1 MSFSPPKTAAAPASV
16 KPEPQSP
23 SYRLASTSYTGLQ
36 TTPPAPLRY
45 PTAFPTPQAS
55 TSTGYVKPE
64 PSEPPSLSDLAKLAP
79 YALVKSEV
87 KHEVKPDIKPEVHH
101 VPKGPLLPKP
111 THKIYNS
118 ADEIDYTPENALAEG
133 VQMAKTIGSYLN
145 EIDLGSQLRK
155 DVWLREVESL
165 KNQGAPHTM
174 IAVCGATGAGKSSLL
189 NAVLDDNIVPT
200 SGMRA
205 CTAVVTEIAYHNKST
220 IAADV
225 EFLALSEWKAELEI
239 LLDDLVEE
247 DGTLKRLTDL
257 RNDSGV
263 AWHKMHAVYPLLSPE
278 RMVRMTP
285 DEIIHSHPEVRQ
297 ILGTTRK
304 IESPNSEKFANEISK
319 YIDSKDQKR
328 GKDKDKDKKKEK
340 SGPGDPALWPL
351 IRSVRVKCKANALSC
366 GAVLVDLPGVADA
379 NLARSSIAKD
389 YMKKCDCIWI
399 AAPIT
404 RAVDDKT
411 AKDLLGE
418 AFRTQLMNGNYDDS
432 TVTFIAT
439 KTDDLSCHEV
449 IGALG
454 LSDDPELLAIENQL
468 EEALS
473 GTDQWSAKLEQA
485 TKDKKAVDTEIK
497 RLHPIILEYK
507 EHLVAL
513 RSGEQFEPILT
524 APKSPEGS
532 SSKKRKRGGGGRS
545 AKRRRGD
552 DGDDMDDFIVDDDED
567 EDAIVEDVLD
577 DDEVIEI
584 DSDSDDI
591 VVLSDSDDAAPAG
604 EVTEESLKE
613 TIKKKEAEL
622 GVLRQRVAEHKK
634 IRLDAVAKLN
644 EFKKAA
650 NKLQKD
656 KNSFCSIKRNEYSRD
671 VLKEDFRAGL
681 KQLDQQDAEAKNPDT
696 FDPSEELRDYAAI
709 DLPVFTCSSRDYIR
723 INKQVKGDGG
733 PSCFVNVED
742 TGIPA
747 LQRWCHQLTVS
758 ARERSARS
766 LINNLATFL
775 RSIRAYMD
783 DIEGV
788 SVADRIALAEM
799 WESNVLPSDY
809 GENLGLTEAHRPA
822 APQPAAPPMP
832 YYGRAR
838 RHVEPQPEEN
848 SLSGMYRRAQQLQ
861 EVQRMMAQ
869 HRGAE
874 DQKGISF
881 RLRNSMEKVVKDCV
895 AELKRAFRDG
905 IEERCRSGAEKARLA
920 ALQTSDEFAASMHWA
935 SYRATLRRNG
945 EYRSD
950 LNAELIAPM
959 TREIASSWAQV
970 FDSDLFAPMERAEK
984 AEIVKLLKEIEETAP
999 AGLKDR
1005 CRLQAQTTL
1014 KEAEVVT
1021 RTILQNIK
1029 TAMTNEQKEISRC
1042 LTPHV
1047 KNELLTAYYDAMLER
1062 GTGSVARQKLLFHNF
1077 VDRHRA
1083 TIFRGGADQLF
1094 GKLDAAAESVG
1105 LLLQLALNEL
1115 SEKIEVS
1122 MSALWEIPN
1131 DAAEHLTKRRELVKR
1146 VHTMLGQLKLWATA
1160 SKRVVA
1166 VESDA
1171 DAAVDFINDA
1181 SSEVDAMMQPASDAD
1196 DHEPSQV
1203 EQQLDYPIEEVEEI
1217 PQTFF

>member
-1 MSFSPPKTAAAPASV
+1 MSFSPPKTPAAPASV

-257 RNDSGV
+257 RNDS
-263 AWHKMHAVYPLLSPE
+263 MHAVYPLLSPE

-285 DEIIHSHPEVRQ
+285 DEIITP
-297 ILGTTRK
+297 TPK
-304 IESPNSEKFANEISK
+304 FFANEISK

-454 LSDDPELLAIENQL
+454 LGDDPELLAIENQL

-485 TKDKKAVDTEIK
+485 TKDKK
-497 RLHPIILEYK
+497 
-507 EHLVAL
+507 
-513 RSGEQFEPILT
+513 
-524 APKSPEGS
+524 GS

-577 DDEVIEI
+577 DNEVIEI

-613 TIKKKEAEL
+613 TIKKKEANL
-622 GVLRQRVAEHKK
+622 GCCV
-634 IRLDAVAKLN
+634 N
-644 EFKKAA
+644 KAA

-970 FDSDLFAPMERAEK
+970 FDSDLDC
-984 AEIVKLLKEIEETAP
+984 KLLKEIEETAP

-1105 LLLQLALNEL
+1105 LLLQLALNDYP
-1115 SEKIEVS
+1115 KS

-1131 DAAEHLTKRRELVKR
+1131 DAAEHLTKRRELVS
-1146 VHTMLGQLKLWATA
+1146 VSILCLVNSNSGQQQA
-1160 SKRVVA
+1160 
-1166 VESDA
+1166 
-1171 DAAVDFINDA
+1171 N
-1181 SSEVDAMMQPASDAD
+1181 PASDAD